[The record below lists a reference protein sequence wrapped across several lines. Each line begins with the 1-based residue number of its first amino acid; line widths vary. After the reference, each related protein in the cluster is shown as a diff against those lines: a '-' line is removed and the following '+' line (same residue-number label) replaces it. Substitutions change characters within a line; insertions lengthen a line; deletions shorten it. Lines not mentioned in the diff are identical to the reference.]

1 MPRPPSHCVAGAAPG
16 RGISTRW
23 QRLRSVAS
31 SREGREV
38 TSTSKV
44 RGEGSSSVFNSAFWA
59 FVVIECAGDTIATR

>member
-1 MPRPPSHCVAGAAPG
+1 MPSHCVAGAAPG

-31 SREGREV
+31 SRDGLEV

-44 RGEGSSSVFNSAFWA
+44 LGEGSSNVFSSAFWA
-59 FVVIECAGDTIATR
+59 LIVIECAGDTIATR